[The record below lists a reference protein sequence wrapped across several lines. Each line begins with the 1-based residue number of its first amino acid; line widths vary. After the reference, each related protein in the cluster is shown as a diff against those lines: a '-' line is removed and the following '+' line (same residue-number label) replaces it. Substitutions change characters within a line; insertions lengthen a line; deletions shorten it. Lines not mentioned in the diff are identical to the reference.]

1 MNAIALPDPRPSRDR
16 RLAVTVLVAAVAI
29 VIAIVAVPTW
39 LVHRHYDVAL
49 ADATSRLERFARIS
63 STRPMVAKQLEAM
76 RAKDTRRYFLR
87 SGGAALSAAEAQEAV
102 RSLIESSGGRLITMQ
117 APASKDDGRYRL
129 ITANVQLQ
137 ANIFA
142 LRKILAA
149 IDSNVPFLF
158 VDNLTVRSPV
168 PSNFRPQPGGEP
180 EMFVQFDIS
189 GYALTGASP

>member
-1 MNAIALPDPRPSRDR
+1 MSAIQLPEPGPRRDR
-16 RLAVTVLVAAVAI
+16 QLAVALFAAAVLIA
-29 VIAIVAVPTW
+29 VAIVAVPAW

-49 ADATSRLERFARIS
+49 AEATTRLDRFTRIS
-63 STRPMVAKQLEAM
+63 STRPMVTRQLEVM

-117 APASKDDGRYRL
+117 APVSKDDGRYRL

-149 IDSNVPFLF
+149 IETNVPFLF
-158 VDNLTVRSPV
+158 VDNITVRSQV
-168 PSNFRPQPGGEP
+168 PGNFRPQPGGEP

-189 GYALTGASP
+189 GYALTGAAP